1 VILPIGGYG
10 FQNVRTGYE
19 LGPQRR
25 VSGLLMLAGGSF
37 FGGTR
42 AEASYRGRIVITPQ
56 LAIEPSLSVNDV
68 ELAQGR
74 FTTTLV
80 STRTSYTFSPRMFLA
95 ALLQFNSSNDALDT
109 NVRFR
114 WEYQPGSD
122 LFVVYSDG
130 RDTGLGGFPRLENR
144 TFVVKLTRLF
154 RF

>member
-1 VILPIGGYG
+1 
-10 FQNVRTGYE
+10 
-19 LGPQRR
+19 
-25 VSGLLMLAGGSF
+25 
-37 FGGTR
+37 
-42 AEASYRGRIVITPQ
+42 VITPQ